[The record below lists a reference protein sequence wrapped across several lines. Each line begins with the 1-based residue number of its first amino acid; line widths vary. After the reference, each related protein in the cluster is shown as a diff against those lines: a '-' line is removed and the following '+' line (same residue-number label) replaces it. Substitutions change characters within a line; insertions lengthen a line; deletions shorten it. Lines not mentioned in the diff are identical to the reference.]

1 MAEMSWGSLR
11 KTAEDAS
18 KPLPKDWYDV
28 TVEKAENTVA
38 STGSPMIKATLQVM
52 SGPQAGNRKV
62 WTQFVFK
69 PDSPFALQMFFK
81 NLAAFGLDDAFFNTL
96 PANPEAGMPI
106 IAAKIQGASARALI
120 GPRAYQGTERDNVE
134 ELSAPQG
141 GGARPTSIAPA
152 PTAAAAGAAPAAPV
166 PAGASPIAPTPS
178 VAPAPQSVPQGQGPS
193 APPQLAF

>member
-1 MAEMSWGSLR
+1 MANTTWGALR

-18 KPLPKDWYDV
+18 RPLPKDWYDV
-28 TVEKAENTVA
+28 VVEKAENTIA

-81 NLAAFGLDDAFFNTL
+81 NLAAFGLDGAFFDTL
-96 PANPEAGMPI
+96 PAEIEAGMPI
-106 IAAKIQGASARALI
+106 IAGKIQGASARALI

-134 ELSAPQG
+134 ELAPAQG
-141 GGARPTSIAPA
+141 GGARSTSVAPA
-152 PTAAAAGAAPAAPV
+152 PASSGAAPAAPI
-166 PAGASPIAPTPS
+166 PAGASPVAPTPS
-178 VAPAPQSVPQGQGPS
+178 VAPAPQQGNGPS

>member
-1 MAEMSWGSLR
+1 MPEQTWGSLR

-18 KPLPKDWYDV
+18 RPLPADWYDV

-81 NLAAFGLDDAFFNTL
+81 NLAAFGLDAAFFDSL
-96 PANPEAGMPI
+96 PPNIEAGMPI
-106 IAAKIQGASARALI
+106 IAAKIQGASARAKI
-120 GPRAYQGTERDNVE
+120 APRAYQGTERDNVE
-134 ELSAPQG
+134 ELAAAAPG
-141 GGARPTSIAPA
+141 SARPASVAPA
-152 PTAAAAGAAPAAPV
+152 PSNASGAAPTAPV
-166 PAGASPIAPTPS
+166 PAGASPVAPTPS

>member
-18 KPLPKDWYDV
+18 KPLPADWYDV
-28 TVEKAENTVA
+28 TVEKAENTIA

-81 NLAAFGLDDAFFNTL
+81 NLAAFGLDDAFFNSL
-96 PANPEAGMPI
+96 PGSPEAGMPI
-106 IAAKIQGASARALI
+106 IAAKIQGASARAKI
-120 GPRAYQGTERDNVE
+120 APRAYQGTERDNVE

-141 GGARPTSIAPA
+141 GARPTSIAPA
-152 PTAAAAGAAPAAPV
+152 PGGVTGAAPVAPI
-166 PAGASPIAPTPS
+166 PAGASPVAPTPS